1 MGPQNPGQKTPV
13 PLPYTNAGANLGKN
27 APEGIKKGSGHLMYP
42 LQQVTLASLAIQY
55 SFAQS
60 MLATRES
67 SVRAR
72 QARCYAG
79 SVLALICP
87 RLDVTVMP
95 EMRFICS

>member
-1 MGPQNPGQKTPV
+1 M

-67 SVRAR
+67 SVRAELVAT
-72 QARCYAG
+72 QCYAG

-87 RLDVTVMP
+87 RLEVTVMP